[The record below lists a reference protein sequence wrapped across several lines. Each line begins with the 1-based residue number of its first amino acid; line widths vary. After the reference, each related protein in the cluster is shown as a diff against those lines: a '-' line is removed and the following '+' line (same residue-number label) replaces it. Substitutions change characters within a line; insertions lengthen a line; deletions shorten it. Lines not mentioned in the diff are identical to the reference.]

1 MNSYQGIPPHV
12 AEQMKMQEQHMKMQ
26 GIGSVL
32 GSIQAAPPRVSLID
46 QICRAHDAMDRLY
59 SLARE
64 LENRLGAVLDS
75 EPPTQ
80 EGNCQT
86 AGCEPPAL
94 SEMDRLITRI
104 HATADY
110 IDRIHARTRL

>member
-1 MNSYQGIPPHV
+1 MNYQNISSSG
-12 AEQMKMQEQHMKMQ
+12 AEQMKAQEQLKMQ
-26 GIGSVL
+26 GYSLGSVL
-32 GSIQAAPPRVSLID
+32 GASQAAVSRVSLND

-59 SLARE
+59 SLVRE
-64 LENRLGAVLDS
+64 IENRLMTVLDP

-94 SEMDRLITRI
+94 NEMDRLVTRI

-110 IDRIHARTRL
+110 LDRVHARTRL

>member
-1 MNSYQGIPPHV
+1 MNSFQAAQESAMYT
-12 AEQMKMQEQHMKMQ
+12 AKMQNTL
-26 GIGSVL
+26 GIGSL
-32 GSIQAAPPRVSLID
+32 QAVPSRVSLTD

-64 LENRLGAVLDS
+64 LENRLMTVLDP
-75 EPPTQ
+75 EQPTQ

-94 SEMDRLITRI
+94 SEMDRLITRV

-110 IDRIHARTRL
+110 LDRIHARTRL